1 MTTLSP
7 AATPT
12 AHVDEAAVVRR
23 RRRLRRADLLG
34 VAVWASAA
42 IAVGLYF
49 SSGLLDL
56 GTPGAALTS
65 LGIVAGL
72 IASDLVLVML
82 VLAARIPALDR
93 TIGHDAAMALHRR
106 LGKPSFYLLL
116 AHAALLTLGYAAA
129 DRVDVATETAQLLS
143 SADMP
148 LAYLALGGF
157 AAVVVTSLVVVHR
170 KLPYEA
176 WHVIHL
182 LSYAAVLGAL
192 PHQLSQGGVLAEGT
206 AQRVYWIAL
215 YVVALGAIVVFRVLR
230 PAALSLRHQITV
242 DTVERISPDAIS
254 IHLRG
259 RDLDRLGAR
268 GGQFFSWRFWTASTW
283 WHAHP
288 VSLSAAPT
296 RHGLRITVREA
307 GAGTR
312 ALAALKP
319 GTPVSFSGPFG
330 IFTAENRVHRRVAVL
345 AAGIG
350 VTPIVGLL
358 HRLNAHPG
366 DVTIVVRASRRE
378 ELYLWDE
385 IEEWAELHG
394 MNAYVSLGARGRGA
408 ESWLAAS
415 DVKRGVSARSIFPD
429 LARSDVYLCG
439 PDGWAD
445 VAEAAVR
452 GAGAAPDNIHRERF
466 GW

>member
-1 MTTLSP
+1 MTTVTAAPTP
-7 AATPT
+7 A
-12 AHVDEAAVVRR
+12 VDPDAARRR

-42 IAVGLYF
+42 IAVGLYVTT
-49 SSGLLDL
+49 GLVDL
-56 GTPGAALTS
+56 RTPGAAVTT
-65 LGIVAGL
+65 LGIAAGL
-72 IASDLVLVML
+72 VASDLVLVML

-106 LGKPSFYLLL
+106 LGKPAFYLLL
-116 AHAALLTLGYAAA
+116 AHGALLTLGYALT
-129 DRVDVATETAQLLS
+129 DRVDVVTETTQLLS
-143 SADMP
+143 AEDMP

-182 LSYAAVLGAL
+182 LSYAAVLAAL
-192 PHQLSQGGVLAEGT
+192 PHQLSQGGVLAEGSP
-206 AQRVYWIAL
+206 QRVYWIAL
-215 YVVALGAIVVFRVLR
+215 YVVALGAIATFRVLR
-230 PAALSLRHQITV
+230 PVVQSLRHGIVV
-242 DTVERISPDAIS
+242 DAVERIAPDAIT
-254 IHLRG
+254 IRLHG

-268 GGQFFSWRFWTASTW
+268 GGQFFYWRFWTASTW

-296 RHGLRITVREA
+296 RHGLRLTIREA

-312 ALAALKP
+312 ALAAALRP
-319 GTPVSFSGPFG
+319 GTAVSFSGPFG
-330 IFTAENRVHRRVAVL
+330 IFTADSRVHRRVAVL

-358 HRLNAHPG
+358 HRLDAAPG
-366 DVTIVVRASRRE
+366 EVTVVVRASRAE
-378 ELYLWDE
+378 DLYLWDE
-385 IEEWAELHG
+385 IENWAQRHG
-394 MNAYVSLGARGRGA
+394 ANAYLSLGPRGRGPNG
-408 ESWLAAS
+408 WLAAA
-415 DVKRGVSARSIFPD
+415 DLARGVTTRSVLPD
-429 LARSDVYLCG
+429 LERSDVYLCG
-439 PDGWAD
+439 PDAWAD

-452 GAGAAPDNIHRERF
+452 EAGAAPASIHRERF